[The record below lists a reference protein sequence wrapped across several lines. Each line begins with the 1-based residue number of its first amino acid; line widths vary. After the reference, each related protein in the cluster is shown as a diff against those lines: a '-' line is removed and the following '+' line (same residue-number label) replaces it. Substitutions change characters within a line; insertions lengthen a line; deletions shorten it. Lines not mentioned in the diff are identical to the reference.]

1 MSKLGLNPPPFSGV
15 ATGVYNSSNVDTD
28 WHEITISDFTL
39 LGPGSSLTSGDF
51 IWFSIRSLNSTGAVY
66 YKFGTSAPADPKI
79 NVFSVATTEVAEIT
93 TGAIIGNSISY
104 AKSTA
109 GDDIVIQAGFGSLT

>member
-1 MSKLGLNPPPFSGV
+1 MKLGLSDPEFSGV
-15 ATGVYNSSNVDTD
+15 VTGVYNSSNVDTD

-51 IWFSIRSLNSTGAVY
+51 IWFSIRSLNSAGAVY
-66 YKFGTSAPADPKI
+66 YKYGGSTPADPKI
-79 NVFSVATTEVAEIT
+79 NVLIVPTTEAQRSDAGT
-93 TGAIIGNSISY
+93 IIGDTISY